1 MLLRDKR
8 IFIVEDNPEN
18 RVIAQML
25 LEASGAQVFVSRS
38 GYDLL
43 YQLENLAP
51 IHLILLDLILPN
63 HTSGYD
69 LYEAIRAS
77 PNYSQI
83 PILAISS
90 TDPAEGIGEARRR
103 GFNGYIMK
111 PINFFRFAEQIA
123 AALNGSPVW
132 GNGL

>member
-77 PNYSQI
+77 
-83 PILAISS
+83 
-90 TDPAEGIGEARRR
+90 
-103 GFNGYIMK
+103 
-111 PINFFRFAEQIA
+111 
-123 AALNGSPVW
+123 
-132 GNGL
+132 